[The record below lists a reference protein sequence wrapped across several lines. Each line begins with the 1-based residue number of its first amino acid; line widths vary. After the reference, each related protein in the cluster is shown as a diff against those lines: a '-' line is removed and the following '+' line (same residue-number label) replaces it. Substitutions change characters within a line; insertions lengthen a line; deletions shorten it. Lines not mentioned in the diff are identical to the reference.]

1 MDRAS
6 NAWGLAGG
14 LLLAAGF
21 FAVAAAQENKPQ
33 GDQELLQGAWL
44 LTAGEFPDDK
54 PKERPTKDQRLVFLG
69 DNFDFSRPGARTRGR
84 YRLSPAKQP
93 KELDLLMSGDR
104 IVGIY
109 ELRGDDLKLC
119 FGVRDRPTT
128 FQTSAT
134 QGLMVL
140 KRDRSAAARDVV
152 ARARADLE
160 SRAKKPKADPAF
172 QGTAAQSQNNLKQ
185 IALAFHNYHPTHG
198 SFPPAASSAKGGK
211 ALLSWRVALLPY
223 LNEQGLYSRFKLD
236 EPWDSA
242 HNKSLLTE
250 MPAVFALGPAAVV
263 ARGETFY
270 QVFVGP
276 GTVFDGPKGR
286 RLAEITD
293 GTSNTVL
300 AVEAAQAVPWTKP
313 ADLPYDPKKPLPK
326 VGGLFPDGFHVAL
339 ADGAVFEFKQ
349 DFDEPMLRRAITRAD
364 GQEVDFSKLKP

>member
-1 MDRAS
+1 V
-6 NAWGLAGG
+6 GV
-14 LLLAAGF
+14 LLFAAGY
-21 FAVAAAQENKPQ
+21 FAVAAAQEDKPKA
-33 GDQELLQGAWL
+33 DQELLQGAWL

-54 PKERPTKDQRLVFLG
+54 PKGQSTKDQRLAFVG
-69 DNFDFSRPGARTRGR
+69 DNFVFSRPGASTRGR

-93 KELDLLMSGDR
+93 KALDLLMSGDR

-109 ELRGDDLKLC
+109 ELTGDDLKLC
-119 FGVRDRPTT
+119 FGARDRPTT

-134 QGLMVL
+134 QGLLVL
-140 KRDRSAAARDVV
+140 RRDKSAAAQGVI
-152 ARARADLE
+152 AQAKADLE
-160 SRAKKPKADPAF
+160 ARAKKPKPDPTF
-172 QGTAAQSQNNLKQ
+172 RGTALQSQNNLKQ
-185 IALAFHNYHPTHG
+185 IALAFHNYHATYG
-198 SFPPAASSAKGGK
+198 SLPPAASYARGGK

-223 LNEQGLYSRFKLD
+223 LGEQALYNRFKLD

-242 HNKSLLTE
+242 HNKPLLTE

-263 ARGETFY
+263 DRGETFY

-300 AVEAAQAVPWTKP
+300 AVEAAQAVPWAKP
-313 ADLPYDPKKPLPK
+313 TDLPYDPQKPLPK
-326 VGGLFPDGFHVAL
+326 LGELFPNTFHVAL
-339 ADGAVFEFKQ
+339 ADGAVFGFKQ